1 MVAGHEPWNEKLY
14 HLCGDE
20 QWDWNKRVQQ
30 LEVANEG
37 KEPLDNRRIAKL
49 YVEMHAL
56 FSRFAFLLRRFTMP
70 EPSQYRDWKRQDK
83 LGDENL
89 NRE

>member
-20 QWDWNKRVQQ
+20 QRDWNKRVQQ

-37 KEPLDNRRIAKL
+37 KEPLDNWRIAKL
-49 YVEMHAL
+49 YVEMHTL
-56 FSRFAFLLRRFTMP
+56 FSRFAFLLGSFTMP
-70 EPSQYRDWKRQDK
+70 EPSQDCDRKRQDK